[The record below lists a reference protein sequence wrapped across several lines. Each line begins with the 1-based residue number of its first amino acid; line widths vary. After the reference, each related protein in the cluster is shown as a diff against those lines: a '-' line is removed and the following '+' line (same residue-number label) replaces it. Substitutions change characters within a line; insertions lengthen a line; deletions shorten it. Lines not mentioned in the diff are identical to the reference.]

1 MNITGTVGR
10 LNLYKVCWADC
21 YGEEHT
27 DYVAVP
33 YGHRE
38 EAAKSVIKETNGENF
53 MHLTAMTRQV
63 QIDDLYIVLP

>member
-10 LNLYKVCWADC
+10 LNMYKVCWADC
-21 YGEEHT
+21 YGEAHT
-27 DYVAVP
+27 D

-38 EAAKSVIKETNGENF
+38 EAAESVIKETNGENF

-63 QIDDLYIVLP
+63 QMGDLYIVLP

>member
-10 LNLYKVCWADC
+10 LNMYKVCWADC
-21 YGEEHT
+21 YGEERT

-33 YGHRE
+33 YGHRK
-38 EAAKSVIKETNGENF
+38 EAANGENF

-63 QIDDLYIVLP
+63 QMGDLYIVLP

>member
-10 LNLYKVCWADC
+10 LNMYKVCWADC
-21 YGEEHT
+21 CGEDHT

-33 YGHRE
+33 FDHRE
-38 EAAKSVIKETNGENF
+38 KAAEAVVKETNEENF